1 MLQTEIIF
9 IHFYSYLNNM
19 LSRMELVFIMKQEK
33 LYLISALSLSNDV
46 T

>member
-1 MLQTEIIF
+1 MLQNAVMF
-9 IHFYSYLNNM
+9 IHFYSYLKNM
-19 LSRMELVFIMKQEK
+19 LSRMELVFIMKQGE